1 MLSRERILKI
11 DILTPDSASAKI
23 LTVGN
28 KQFSLQS
35 ATNDRTGVQETLLII
50 KGSNLPEVERGNEV
64 SLITYMRS
72 GERIKYPAYVT
83 ISTEMQLNVVIRTSR
98 AQVMEERRRYYKV
111 EADID
116 CVIKAVERG
125 EQRIAL
131 EKPAYAKIKDLNIGG
146 IFLCICDE
154 TLNKNDRLLL
164 TIMFETKN
172 VDIVA
177 EIIRVQTNAAGDVAG
192 YGCRFM
198 DLSPLTEEV
207 FAQYVFKVQL
217 DRLKNE
223 KENEEKLN
231 R

>member
-11 DILTPDSASAKI
+11 DILTPDSASARI

-35 ATNDRTGVQETLLII
+35 ATNGRTGIQETVLII
-50 KGSNLPEVERGNEV
+50 KGGNLPEVERGNEV
-64 SLITYMRS
+64 SVITYMRS

-83 ISTEMQLNVVIRTSR
+83 ISTDVQLNVVIRTSR

-116 CVIKAVERG
+116 CMIKCVERG
-125 EQRIAL
+125 EQRITL
-131 EKPAYAKIKDLNIGG
+131 EKPSYAKIKDLNIGG
-146 IFLCICDE
+146 IFLCISEE

-164 TIMFETKN
+164 TIMLETKN

-177 EIIRVQTNAAGDVAG
+177 EIIRVQTNAAGDVSG
-192 YGCRFM
+192 YGCRFI
-198 DLSPLTEEV
+198 DLSPLMEEV

-223 KENEEKLN
+223 KENEEKLKY
-231 R
+231 

>member
-11 DILTPDSASAKI
+11 DILTPDSANAKI
-23 LTVGN
+23 LTAGS

-35 ATNDRTGVQETLLII
+35 ATNERTGVQETLLII

-64 SLITYMRS
+64 SVITYMRS

-116 CVIKAVERG
+116 CVIKAVGRG
-125 EQRIAL
+125 EQRITL

-146 IFLCICDE
+146 IFLCICE
-154 TLNKNDRLLL
+154 EALHKSDRLLL
-164 TIMFETKN
+164 TIMLETRP

-177 EIIRVQTNAAGDVAG
+177 EIIRVQTNAAGDVSG

-198 DLSPLTEEV
+198 DLSPMTEEV

-217 DRLKNE
+217 DRLKTE
-223 KENEEKLN
+223 KEQEDKPK